1 MYLKLQDIKVGR
13 FQLFMEL
20 NEYQLDKIVIEEKN
34 EFKINV
40 ER

>member
-1 MYLKLQDIKVGR
+1 MYLKSQDIKVGR
-13 FQLFMEL
+13 IQLFMEL

>member
-1 MYLKLQDIKVGR
+1 MYLKLQDNKVGR
-13 FQLFMEL
+13 IQLFMEL
-20 NEYQLDKIVIEEKN
+20 NECQLDEIVIEEKN

>member
-13 FQLFMEL
+13 IQLFMEL